1 MSNELAVMNSDDP
14 RSVVK
19 RGTDQA
25 NALMEIV
32 AQAEGISVNIS
43 GRKYLRFEA
52 WQTIGRFNRASP
64 MTAWSRAIY
73 DGTMVDGLPTIIGYE
88 ARVTVVGLDNGE
100 TVSAAEAMCG
110 MDEFVTRG
118 QQTAM
123 AKQNAARSM
132 AQTRAA
138 AKALRMAYSFVAV
151 LGGFEATPAEEMNR
165 DERPEAPARQA
176 AQQPATRRRPSPRT
190 RPPEGQEEAPESSDA
205 PNWTAFWP
213 AVREMGYET
222 ARVWPSLNVESADEW
237 FASGKTLE
245 DALEDLTAL
254 KG

>member
-73 DGTMVDGLPTIIGYE
+73 DG
-88 ARVTVVGLDNGE
+88 
-100 TVSAAEAMCG
+100 
-110 MDEFVTRG
+110 
-118 QQTAM
+118 
-123 AKQNAARSM
+123 
-132 AQTRAA
+132 
-138 AKALRMAYSFVAV
+138 
-151 LGGFEATPAEEMNR
+151 
-165 DERPEAPARQA
+165 
-176 AQQPATRRRPSPRT
+176 
-190 RPPEGQEEAPESSDA
+190 
-205 PNWTAFWP
+205 
-213 AVREMGYET
+213 
-222 ARVWPSLNVESADEW
+222 
-237 FASGKTLE
+237 
-245 DALEDLTAL
+245 
-254 KG
+254 